1 MLTEEQKRGERV
13 QGKKKKEELTPE
25 EYRQQARDEI
35 SEVKAEWK
43 VFLRTGIIMFA
54 ALVAIIIACIAWFV
68 SNNKVTI
75 SGTKVQSAGSEF
87 ELAAAAKPDSESS
100 TGAYDNLLD
109 VQPGTETSIG
119 SQKFLATDGSHTS
132 ITWAITDDSN
142 MNNNNPED
150 GIEPGASG
158 QMTFYIISQKD
169 GPLSV
174 TLDLTLTGYTGE
186 ETAETLSDLQKANE
200 KAQQLLKGH
209 VLLFAGY
216 DSAANSYKGWISE
229 DADPWSMTLDYER
242 ERGVLSRAEN
252 GKLTWSVQNAEKG
265 TAYPVTIYWV
275 WPEML
280 GSYLVKDQ
288 SSIGK
293 RPILFPE
300 DWNESSN
307 HLTELPKALFTTMCK
322 TDDKDNNRYFYWK
335 ESEDFNFKGTVTEK
349 KLNQMRTNFNPVMY
363 GTLAVYYNQAD
374 EYLGSNVRFVKLKLD
389 AQ

>member
-1 MLTEEQKRGERV
+1 MLTKEQKRGERM

-87 ELAAAAKPDSESS
+87 ELAAAAKPGSESS
-100 TGAYDNLLD
+100 AGVYDNLLD
-109 VQPGTETSIG
+109 VHAGTETSIG
-119 SQKFLATDGSHTS
+119 NKKFLATDGSHTS
-132 ITWAITDDSN
+132 ITWAITGDSN

-186 ETAETLSDLQKANE
+186 ETAAKSSNLKEANE

-209 VLLFAGY
+209 FLLFAGY
-216 DSAANSYKGWISE
+216 DSATYSYKGWISE
-229 DADPWSMTLDYER
+229 DAGSWSMTLDSE
-242 ERGVLSRAEN
+242 GCVLSRTEN
-252 GKLTWSVQNAEKG
+252 GKLTWSVQDAKKD

-300 DWNESSN
+300 DWKEGSN
-307 HLTELPKALFTTMCK
+307 HLTELPQTLFTTMCNS
-322 TDDKDNNRYFYWK
+322 DGNRYFYWK
-335 ESEDFNFKGTVTEK
+335 ESEDFAGTVTVE

>member
-1 MLTEEQKRGERV
+1 MQE
-13 QGKKKKEELTPE
+13 KKKKEELTPE

-75 SGTKVQSAGSEF
+75 SGTRVQSAGSEF
-87 ELAAAAKPDSESS
+87 ELAAAAKLNSENSA
-100 TGAYDNLLD
+100 GVYDNLLG
-109 VQPGTETSIG
+109 VQAGTETSIG
-119 SQKFLATDGSHTS
+119 DQKFLATDGSHTS

-142 MNNNNPED
+142 MNNNTKG

-158 QMTFYIISQKD
+158 KMTFYIISHKE

-186 ETAETLSDLQKANE
+186 ETAATSSNLHKADT
-200 KAQQLLKGH
+200 KAQQLLEGH

-229 DADPWSMTLDYER
+229 DAGLWSMTLDSG
-242 ERGVLSRAEN
+242 RGVLSRAEN
-252 GKLTWSVQNAEKG
+252 GKLTWSVKNAKKD
-265 TAYPVTIYWV
+265 TAYPVALYWV

-288 SSIGK
+288 NSIGK
-293 RPILFPE
+293 RPVLFPE
-300 DWNESSN
+300 DWKDGSS
-307 HLTELPKALFTTMCK
+307 HLTELPKTLFATMCRLE
-322 TDDKDNNRYFYWK
+322 DNRYFYWK
-335 ESEDFNFKGTVTEK
+335 ESENGDFEGTVK
-349 KLNQMRTNFNPVMY
+349 KDKLNQMRTDFNPVMY

>member
-1 MLTEEQKRGERV
+1 MLTEEQKRGERM
-13 QGKKKKEELTPE
+13 QGKKKKEGLTPE
-25 EYRQQARDEI
+25 EYRQQAQDEI
-35 SEVKAEWK
+35 NEAKNEWK

-75 SGTKVQSAGSEF
+75 SATKVQSAGSEF
-87 ELAAAAKPDSESS
+87 ELAAAAKPNSETSA
-100 TGAYDNLLD
+100 GVYDKLLD
-109 VQPGTETSIG
+109 VREGAETNIEN
-119 SQKFLATDGSHTS
+119 QNFLATDGSHTS

-142 MNNNNPED
+142 MNNNTKG

-158 QMTFYIISQKD
+158 KMTFYIISQKD

-186 ETAETLSDLQKANE
+186 ETAATSSNLQKADT
-200 KAQQLLKGH
+200 KAQQLLEGH

-216 DSAANSYKGWISE
+216 DSDARSYKGWISE
-229 DADPWSMTLDYER
+229 DAGPWSMTLDSEG
-242 ERGVLSRAEN
+242 GVLSRAEN
-252 GKLTWSVQNAEKG
+252 GKLTWSVQNANKG

-293 RPILFPE
+293 RPVLFPD
-300 DWNESSN
+300 DWEENSK
-307 HLTELPKALFTTMCK
+307 HLTELPKTLFTTMC
-322 TDDKDNNRYFYWK
+322 NSESNRYFYWK
-335 ESEDFNFKGTVTEK
+335 ESKDFAETVRAEK
-349 KLNQMRTNFNPVMY
+349 LSQMRTNFNPVMY

>member
-1 MLTEEQKRGERV
+1 MILTEEQKRGERM
-13 QGKKKKEELTPE
+13 QRKKKKEELTPE

-54 ALVAIIIACIAWFV
+54 ALVAIIIVCIAWFV

-75 SGTKVQSAGSEF
+75 SGTRVQSAGSEF

-100 TGAYDNLLD
+100 AGVYDKLLD
-109 VQPGTETSIG
+109 VQRGTETSIE

-142 MNNNNPED
+142 MNNNTED

-158 QMTFYIISQKD
+158 QMTFYIISQKN

-174 TLDLTLTGYTGE
+174 TLDLMLTGYTGE

-229 DADPWSMTLDYER
+229 DAGPWSMTLDSGG
-242 ERGVLSRAEN
+242 GVLSRTEN
-252 GKLTWSVQNAEKG
+252 GKLTWSVQDAKKG
-265 TAYPVTIYWV
+265 RAYPVTIYWV

-280 GSYLVKDQ
+280 GSYLVKNQ

-293 RPILFPE
+293 RPVLFPE

-307 HLTELPKALFTTMCK
+307 HLTELPETLFATMCNSE
-322 TDDKDNNRYFYWK
+322 DNNRYFYWK
-335 ESEDFNFKGTVTEK
+335 ESKDFTETVKAE

>member
-1 MLTEEQKRGERV
+1 MILTEEQKRGERM
-13 QGKKKKEELTPE
+13 QRKKKKEELTPE

-132 ITWAITDDSN
+132 ITWAITGDSN

-158 QMTFYIISQKD
+158 KMTFYIISQKD

-186 ETAETLSDLQKANE
+186 ETATTSPDLQKANE

-229 DADPWSMTLDYER
+229 DAGPWSMTLYSE
-242 ERGVLSRAEN
+242 EGALSRAKN

-300 DWNESSN
+300 DWQGDNSS
-307 HLTELPKALFTTMCK
+307 HLTELPKALFTTMCNPE
-322 TDDKDNNRYFYWK
+322 DNNRYFYWK
-335 ESEDFNFKGTVTEK
+335 ESKDFTETVKAE

>member
-1 MLTEEQKRGERV
+1 MMLTEEQKRGERM

-75 SGTKVQSAGSEF
+75 SETRVQSAGSEF
-87 ELAAAAKPDSESS
+87 ELAAAAKPGSESS
-100 TGAYDNLLD
+100 AGVYDNLLD
-109 VQPGTETSIG
+109 VQAGTETSIG
-119 SQKFLATDGSHTS
+119 NKKFLATDGSRTS
-132 ITWAITDDSN
+132 ITWAITNGSN

-158 QMTFYIISQKD
+158 KMTFYIISQKD

-186 ETAETLSDLQKANE
+186 ETAETSLDLQKANE

-229 DADPWSMTLDYER
+229 DAGPWSMTLDYER
-242 ERGVLSRAEN
+242 ERGVLSRAKN

-280 GSYLVKDQ
+280 GSYLVKDR
-288 SSIGK
+288 SNIGK
-293 RPILFPE
+293 RPVLFPE
-300 DWNESSN
+300 DWNESLN
-307 HLTELPKALFTTMCK
+307 HLTELPETLFATMCSQ
-322 TDDKDNNRYFYWK
+322 KDNRYFYWK
-335 ESEDFNFKGTVTEK
+335 ESEDFAGTEIAK
-349 KLNQMRTNFNPVMY
+349 KLSQMRTNFNPVMY

>member
-1 MLTEEQKRGERV
+1 MLTEEQKRGERM
-13 QGKKKKEELTPE
+13 QGKKKKEGLTSE

-35 SEVKAEWK
+35 SKVKNEWK
-43 VFLRTGIIMFA
+43 VFLRTGIIMSA
-54 ALVAIIIACIAWFV
+54 ALIVIIIACIAWFV

-75 SGTKVQSAGSEF
+75 SATKVQSAGSEF
-87 ELAAAAKPDSESS
+87 ELAAAAKPNSETSA
-100 TGAYDNLLD
+100 GVYDKLLD
-109 VQPGTETSIG
+109 VPQGTKSSIKN
-119 SQKFLATDGSHTS
+119 QNFLATDGSHTS

-142 MNNNNPED
+142 MNNNTEV

-158 QMTFYIISQKD
+158 KMTFYIISHKE
-169 GPLSV
+169 GALSV
-174 TLDLTLTGYTGE
+174 TLDLTLTGYTEE
-186 ETAETLSDLQKANE
+186 ETAVTSSNLQEADK
-200 KAQQLLKGH
+200 KAQQLLEGH

-216 DSAANSYKGWISE
+216 DFDARSYKGWISK
-229 DADPWSMTLDYER
+229 DAGPWSMPLDSE
-242 ERGVLSRAEN
+242 GVVLSRDEN
-252 GKLTWSVQNAEKG
+252 GKLTWSVQNAKKD
-265 TAYPVTIYWV
+265 TAYPVTLYWV

-293 RPILFPE
+293 RPVLFPD
-300 DWNESSN
+300 DWEENSK
-307 HLTELPKALFTTMCK
+307 HLTELPNTLFTTMC
-322 TDDKDNNRYFYWK
+322 NSEGNRYFYWK
-335 ESEDFNFKGTVTEK
+335 ESEDVTGTVTAN

>member
-1 MLTEEQKRGERV
+1 MMLTEEQKRGERM

-100 TGAYDNLLD
+100 AGVYDKLLD
-109 VQPGTETSIG
+109 VQRGTKTSIG
-119 SQKFLATDGSHTS
+119 GQNLLATDGSHTS
-132 ITWAITDDSN
+132 ITWAITGDSN

-158 QMTFYIISQKD
+158 KMTFYIISQKG

-186 ETAETLSDLQKANE
+186 ETAATSLDLQKANE

-216 DSAANSYKGWISE
+216 DSNTHSYKGWISE
-229 DADPWSMTLDYER
+229 DAGSWSMALDS
-242 ERGVLSRAEN
+242 GGCVLSRAEN
-252 GKLTWSVQNAEKG
+252 GKLTWSVQNANKG

-280 GSYLVKDQ
+280 ASYLVKDR

-293 RPILFPE
+293 RPILFLD
-300 DWNESSN
+300 DWKENSN
-307 HLTELPKALFTTMCK
+307 HLTEIPEKLFTTMCNPE
-322 TDDKDNNRYFYWK
+322 DNNRYFYWK
-335 ESEDFNFKGTVTEK
+335 KSEDFAGTVTVEK
-349 KLNQMRTNFNPVMY
+349 LSQMRTNFNPVMY

>member
-1 MLTEEQKRGERV
+1 MILTEEQKRGERM
-13 QGKKKKEELTPE
+13 QRKKKKEELTPE

-109 VQPGTETSIG
+109 VQPGTETSIE

-142 MNNNNPED
+142 MNNNTED

-158 QMTFYIISQKD
+158 QMTFYIISQKN

-174 TLDLTLTGYTGE
+174 TLDLMLTGYTGE

-229 DADPWSMTLDYER
+229 DAGPWSMTLDSGG
-242 ERGVLSRAEN
+242 GVLSRTEN
-252 GKLTWSVQNAEKG
+252 GKLTWSVQDAKKG
-265 TAYPVTIYWV
+265 RAYPVTIYWV

-280 GSYLVKDQ
+280 GSYLVKNQ

-293 RPILFPE
+293 RPVLFPE

-307 HLTELPKALFTTMCK
+307 HLTELPETLFATMCNSE
-322 TDDKDNNRYFYWK
+322 DNNRYFYWK
-335 ESEDFNFKGTVTEK
+335 ESKDFTETVTKEK
-349 KLNQMRTNFNPVMY
+349 LSQMRTNFNPVMY

>member
-1 MLTEEQKRGERV
+1 MMLTEEQKRGERM
-13 QGKKKKEELTPE
+13 QRKKKKEELTPE

-87 ELAAAAKPDSESS
+87 ELAAAAKPDSGSS
-100 TGAYDNLLD
+100 AGVYDNLLD
-109 VQPGTETSIG
+109 VQAGTETSIG
-119 SQKFLATDGSHTS
+119 NKKFLATDGSHTS

-142 MNNNNPED
+142 MNNNNPGD

-169 GPLSV
+169 GSLSV

-186 ETAETLSDLQKANE
+186 EAAATSLDLQKANA

-216 DSAANSYKGWISE
+216 DSNTHSYKGWISE
-229 DADPWSMTLDYER
+229 DAGSWSMALDS
-242 ERGVLSRAEN
+242 GGCVLSRAEN
-252 GKLTWSVQNAEKG
+252 GKLTWSVQNANKG

-293 RPILFPE
+293 RPVLFPD
-300 DWNESSN
+300 DWEENSK
-307 HLTELPKALFTTMCK
+307 HLTELPKTLFTTMC
-322 TDDKDNNRYFYWK
+322 NSEGNRYFYWK
-335 ESEDFNFKGTVTEK
+335 ESEDVTGTVTAN